1 MAKPGKRNSG
11 EPKRKWKNTNRRLT
25 GTCSDLIRG
34 IPGLIA
40 PLGGEDFAVEYL
52 HKEYLSKFNDE
63 GLVPS
68 EVRRANAIDKLLRT
82 EDRNRETNRRLRG
95 TDRGFNILPRVS
107 FDRFLSVAQ
116 RIVAEVLGPL
126 PDEWLPSSGS
136 FTGGAS
142 TSRSRRESH
151 PANKYVGQADVTT
164 EAEYLVDVIHH
175 EVPLFRE
182 KGVFYDLRVVEGASL
197 FTVPKKTDIDRCAC
211 KEPDV
216 NMFLQK
222 GVGNHIRRS
231 LLKVGI
237 NLNDQ
242 SINRRLAHSGS
253 VTGELATLDLSAASD
268 SVTCSLVL
276 ALLPYEWYLYLDD
289 IRSPRIEVDGV
300 TFRTELFS
308 TMGNGFTF
316 ELESLLFYALART
329 TMYFEGVRGV
339 VSVYGDDI
347 ICPVE
352 GADMLIWVLSYFGFE
367 TNPDKTFTAGPFRES
382 CGGHYCLGEDVTPFY
397 LKKEATVLTD
407 LIRVANQLR
416 RWALAEPSRQF
427 TTDAVP
433 LWYWLASFVPQRY
446 WGGCD
451 LAVDTQLVSP
461 GTPKKRLSRITDEA
475 EVPQEGL
482 YLQWHNNNW
491 NRNREAES
499 GYPPVETQTKCRDR
513 DAKPG
518 ARNFDL
524 WFIQELEDESLI
536 R

>member
-1 MAKPGKRNSG
+1 MAKPGKRRAG
-11 EPKRKWKNTNRRLT
+11 KLDIDWNTNIELPR
-25 GTCSDLIRG
+25 TCTDLIRE

-40 PLGGEDFAVEYL
+40 PLGGSDFAVEYL
-52 HKEYLSKFNDE
+52 HSEYLSKFNDE
-63 GLVPS
+63 RLVPA
-68 EVRRANAIDKLLRT
+68 EVRRTRAVDKLLRT
-82 EDRNRETNRRLRG
+82 EDRNRETNRRLRA

-107 FDRFLSVAQ
+107 FFRFLEHAQ
-116 RIVAEVLGPL
+116 RIVSEVLGPL

-142 TSRSRRESH
+142 TSRSRQESH
-151 PANKYVGQADVTT
+151 PANKYVGQADVTE

-175 EVPLFRE
+175 EVPLFR
-182 KGVFYDLRVVEGASL
+182 KMGVFYDLRVVDGASL

-222 GVGNHIRRS
+222 GVGKHIRRS

-242 SINRRLAHSGS
+242 SINRRLAYSGS
-253 VTGELATLDLSAASD
+253 ITGELATLDLSAASD
-268 SVTCSLVL
+268 SVTTSLVL
-276 ALLPYEWYLYLDD
+276 ALLPYDWYRYLND
-289 IRSPRIEVDGV
+289 IRSPRIVVDGR

-316 ELESLLFYALART
+316 ELESLLFYALVRT
-329 TMYFEGVRGV
+329 TMYFEGIRGV
-339 VSVYGDDI
+339 VSIYGDDI
-347 ICPVE
+347 VCPVE
-352 GADMLIWVLSYFGFE
+352 GAEMAIWVLSYFGFE
-367 TNPDKTFTAGPFRES
+367 TNPDKTFVAGPFRES
-382 CGGHYCLGEDVTPFY
+382 CGGHYYLGEDVTPFY
-397 LKKEATVLTD
+397 LKQEATVLTD

-416 RWALAEPSRQF
+416 RWALADPARQV
-427 TTDAVP
+427 TTDCVP
-433 LWYWLASFVPQRY
+433 LWYWLASFVPIKY

-461 GTPKKRLSRITDEA
+461 GAASRRLQRVTDQA
-475 EVPQEGL
+475 DVAQEGL
-482 YLQWHNNNW
+482 YLQWHNSNW
-491 NRNREAES
+491 NRRADPEV
-499 GYPPVETQTKCRDR
+499 GFPPVETQRKCRDR
-513 DAKPG
+513 KAKPG
-518 ARNFDL
+518 ARNLNL